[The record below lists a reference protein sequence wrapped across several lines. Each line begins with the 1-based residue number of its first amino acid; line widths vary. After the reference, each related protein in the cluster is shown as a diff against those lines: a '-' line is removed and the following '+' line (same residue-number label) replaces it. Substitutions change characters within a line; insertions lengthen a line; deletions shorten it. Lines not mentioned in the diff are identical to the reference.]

1 MNIFKRIACFFKKN
15 LKTHHENEC
24 MKHCILALHHFQHSK
39 DNSILIRVM
48 DTDLCLLISKNQD
61 FNKQLGLHD

>member
-1 MNIFKRIACFFKKN
+1 MNIFKRIACFFKKI
-15 LKTHHENEC
+15 LKTNHEIEY

-39 DNSILIRVM
+39 DHARLIRVM
-48 DTDLCLLISKNQD
+48 DTDLRLLISKNQD